1 MTCEEPIY
9 KTTAN
14 LAKLVDTVMADEAGQ
29 ALVNLAKE
37 DISVPAKVWEVHRDV
52 RQALTMPEEEQNLQ
66 ALAFPALPV
75 TSAQTAS
82 MQIGKFMAAQLTEVL
97 QSQSLV
103 EQEPIKSAEDSSLV
117 TFAQLVKCAR
127 QLE

>member
-9 KTTAN
+9 KTTVN
-14 LAKLVDTVMADEAGQ
+14 LAKLVGTVMADEAGQ
-29 ALVNLAKE
+29 PLVNLAKE
-37 DISVPAKVWEVHRDV
+37 DISVPAKVWEAHRDV
-52 RQALTMPEEEQNLQ
+52 HQALTMPEGERNSQ

-75 TSAQTAS
+75 TSARTAS

-97 QSQSLV
+97 QSQLLV
-103 EQEPIKSAEDSSLV
+103 EQEPIKSAEDSLRAIS
-117 TFAQLVKCAR
+117 AQLVKCAR